1 MLGRRG
7 PRRDS
12 DARIGPNLLDM
23 TPVREVEWEEDESGV
38 VTLVRSRPRVR
49 GPRSMGRWVSF
60 MLAPPRIRL
69 DEVGSFAWLRMS
81 GTLKVGDLAA
91 LVREEFGERVDP
103 VNQRLGHLV
112 RLLKRERFVSYLE
125 LRDPTRFSG
134 P

>member
-1 MLGRRG
+1 MIGRRG

-69 DEVGSFAWLRMS
+69 DEVGSYAWLRMS
-81 GTLKVGDLAA
+81 GTINVGDLAE

-103 VNQRLGHLV
+103 VNHRLGHLV
-112 RLLKRERFVSYLE
+112 RLLKRERFVSSME
-125 LRDPTRFSG
+125 MNGPVRGSG
-134 P
+134 A

>member
-1 MLGRRG
+1 MIGRRG
-7 PRRDS
+7 SPRDTG
-12 DARIGPNLLDM
+12 ARIGPNLLDM

-69 DEVGSFAWLRMS
+69 DAVGSVAWLRMS

-91 LVREEFGERVDP
+91 LVREDFGERVDP

>member
-1 MLGRRG
+1 MIGRRG
-7 PRRDS
+7 ARRDR

-49 GPRSMGRWVSF
+49 GPRSVGRWVSF

-81 GTLKVGDLAA
+81 GTIKVGDLAA

-125 LRDPTRFSG
+125 LKDPTRLSG

>member
-1 MLGRRG
+1 MIGRRG
-7 PRRDS
+7 ARRDT

>member
-1 MLGRRG
+1 MI
-7 PRRDS
+7 RRDRS
-12 DARIGPNLLDM
+12 ERNAGTRPGPNLLDM

-81 GTLKVGDLAA
+81 GSIDVGDLAT
-91 LVREEFGERVDP
+91 LVREEFGDRVEP

-112 RLLKRERFVSYLE
+112 RLLKRERFVSYVE
-125 LRDPTRFSG
+125 PKGIPTR